1 MSDPRPDDDPELI
14 VSLPEGSLDDLF
26 AGLEASLQA
35 NAVLQTPEPRG
46 TEPATAPPEPP
57 KQRHRPQLPD
67 ASSGEEPCERSRT
80 SSSPSCGWPS
90 RDFRCAW

>member
-35 NAVLQTPEPRG
+35 NAVLHDSGARDG
-46 TEPATAPPEPP
+46 T
-57 KQRHRPQLPD
+57 R
-67 ASSGEEPCERSRT
+67 ASSRRSAFSARARGARG
-80 SSSPSCGWPS
+80 S
-90 RDFRCAW
+90 